1 MQGIDPPY
9 HQQQILRSLPG
20 WTKHLHHT
28 QVSRLLRR
36 AQAEHIDEDGQLA
49 QWLTQAP
56 ADQQA
61 NLHDAISRRSTS
73 QKALAKAL
81 KDLRGITEFS
91 EPLLQARLGLAAPMT
106 QAQFRFQPF
115 TSNLEGQLP
124 DPGAS
129 HDIPRL
135 PSLNQQPT
143 GSATLTSLLE
153 AALHNFE
160 GMAEVGPF
168 STLQVSATDRTRL
181 PGLSTGQFVAHC
193 RALDL
198 GERYQ
203 AHLQSVYGGER
214 KAQVQPLWIQARRDE
229 LAVKCV
235 IAHLRGKL
243 TDTGYQALRQFCTTD
258 TAPRYGDHPIVAKTL
273 TVLDIQVHDLL
284 LLTPEGMTTPPCIA
298 YLPFDDEHPVQE
310 FANLLALGRY
320 VRLRLLE
327 PTYRER
333 FLEHVALKD
342 RPELSRKLMA
352 RLFESTHPDV
362 VPLEP
367 PLPALGETEPGVHPW
382 QDQVPDDAQ
391 KEQGTL
397 RPVRFPSLAVHEVP
411 IAFPVWPKLFNAHV
425 QRLQADARGV
435 AVPTADMDA
444 KARAERLNH
453 WAEAGLTLL
462 NVAAMFVPG
471 LDAVMLAVGAAQ
483 VMASIFHGF
492 EAWSE
497 GDNAEAVAQVE
508 SLLVNLG
515 SVIAIAGVTKLVK
528 ASGFIDGMASIR
540 LDGEER
546 LWHPSLDQYRSPVE
560 LPADLQ
566 PDEEGILNHDGRHFI
581 ERGSDIHEV
590 VQDAEGHWRIVHPDD
605 PQAYRPRIEGY
616 GDGAWRAEHERPQ
629 DWSRVEL
636 MRRLGPLGKG
646 LKDEELLAA
655 LDSTA
660 LDRGVLEQA
669 HADGRRAPALLED
682 ALRRLNA
689 DITADDI
696 ITRTREGSP
705 LAAYKQFAATVLGEL
720 PDWPDDVVLEVF
732 DGTETMG
739 SATRYGRNQLGD
751 TLIQLTRTDLDNG
764 DLARIVLEHLDES
777 TINALLPEGTDTT
790 QRQQALRTLMAD
802 HLTTKR
808 QALFDSLYASPSVAT
823 RPSVE
828 AIGRQFPSL
837 PRRALEELV
846 GHANTVEREALL
858 AGRVPLRIAE
868 EARLMQARVRLDRA
882 ILGLYRNTLAN
893 ADSLLLRD
901 GLLAQHPQWTAEQCY
916 HAALADRPRAAR
928 LIGQQPVLAGF
939 LSPLRLSD
947 GRYGYPLS
955 PGIFASRAERE
966 LHALYPGL
974 SDRELRQLLGT
985 LRARGSATDQIQAL
999 RLQLDG
1005 LREQLAEWTRAGASD
1020 WGEEIGQYYT
1030 QAADRLIRA
1039 WQRMEGETLSLENL
1053 ALDALPS
1060 LSARFDHIT
1069 ALELENLNVTE
1080 MPADF
1085 LQAFP
1090 SLQRVDVRSSPQMSV
1105 ASVINALRHAPH
1117 LHELYL
1123 SGTRLTQL
1131 PAEAVEVLPGLGQL
1145 RSLCLPRNRLTL
1157 VAHDMQLLARLRLE
1171 TLDLRSNRI
1180 TLDASIAARF
1190 RELGE
1195 LRRLRLS
1202 NNPLVSSPDL
1212 TGLDNLATLLLDNCR
1227 LDQWPMGLTGLMQRT
1242 PGTLRELDLS
1252 MNRIAQVPDMQ
1263 ALLTSTYLD
1272 GLLAR
1277 RAQYRW
1283 RFNYNPLDEHV
1294 RQTLEVVG
1302 VSVEPLP
1309 EVTVQAPDPNPAT
1322 VPRIN
1327 WLDHA
1332 TGPQQATWKALF
1344 DEDRHANLRQVVEQ
1358 VGMSASAQ
1366 RQPKAFA
1373 RQVWTLLERA
1383 AASTRLRK
1391 RLEEVAGEFP
1401 VSCGDAGADAFGTLQ
1416 IEIMAHDEAGGAQV
1430 ATPPLFQFFRRLFR
1444 RDQVNELAQA
1454 LFNARLARRNA
1465 IRAVDA
1471 WRVLPVGERGVKP
1484 TVPSLHP
1491 LDTLSD
1497 DVLLNGLGQGLD
1509 LIEMRMA
1516 LRTGLSRRLDFP
1528 ELQQD
1533 MLYRDTADISAWTE
1547 EAIGDEVEARDL
1559 NAQSRRQWIA
1569 RQPTWRRLLS
1579 SEYRARFDSLRKR
1592 WDVGVDYLEGNAL
1605 EEPLEAPVVEALSKA
1620 LQRSP
1625 LGDDGLPLRLE
1636 IASDQYLEGM
1646 NRMALG
1652 LEEDEDALYL
1662 KLTARRDPND

>member
-1 MQGIDPPY
+1 MHGIDPPY
-9 HQQQILRSLPG
+9 HQRQILRSLPG
-20 WTKHLHHT
+20 WSKHLHHT
-28 QVSRLLRR
+28 HASRLLKH
-36 AQAEHIDEDGQLA
+36 AHGIPVDEEGQFPD
-49 QWLTQAP
+49 WFTQAT

-61 NLHDAISRRSTS
+61 NLRDAISHRAASH
-73 QKALAKAL
+73 KALAKAL
-81 KDLRGITEFS
+81 KDLRGITEFC
-91 EPLLQARLGLAAPMT
+91 EPLLQARLGITASLT
-106 QAQFRFQPF
+106 EAQFRFQPF
-115 TSNLEGQLP
+115 TPGLEGEFP
-124 DPGAS
+124 DPDGS
-129 HDIPRL
+129 HDTPHP
-135 PSLNQQPT
+135 PSLTEQPT
-143 GSATLTSLLE
+143 GDATLTSLLE

-168 STLQVSATDRTRL
+168 STLQASATDSAEL
-181 PGLSTGQFVAHC
+181 PGLTASQFVAHC

-198 GERYQ
+198 GKRYQ
-203 AHLQSVYGGER
+203 AHLQSVYGGDR
-214 KAQVQPLWIQARRDE
+214 AALVKPSWIQAQRDE
-229 LAVKCV
+229 LTVKCV
-235 IAHLRGKL
+235 IANLRGKL
-243 TDTGYQALRQFCTTD
+243 TDTGYQALRQFCVAD
-258 TAPRYGDHPIVAKTL
+258 TAPHYGNHPIVAKTL
-273 TVLDIQVHDLL
+273 TMLGVQLHDLIL
-284 LLTPEGMTTPPCIA
+284 LAPEGMTTPPYIA

-310 FANLLALGRY
+310 FANLLALGRHI
-320 VRLRLLE
+320 RQRLLE
-327 PTYRER
+327 PAYRER
-333 FLEHVALKD
+333 FLEHVALED
-342 RPELSRKLMA
+342 RPTLSRKLMA
-352 RLFESTHPDV
+352 RLFDSTHPDV
-362 VPLEP
+362 IPLEP
-367 PLPALGETEPGVHPW
+367 PSPALGETEPGTHPW
-382 QDQVPDDAQ
+382 QGQVADEGQEEDGA
-391 KEQGTL
+391 L
-397 RPVRFPSLAVHEVP
+397 RPTRFPALAVHEVP

-444 KARAERLNH
+444 KARAERLEH
-453 WAEAGLTLL
+453 WAERGLTLL

-497 GDNAEAVAQVE
+497 GDNAEAVTQVE

-515 SVIAIAGVTKLVK
+515 SVIAIAGVAKLAK
-528 ASGFIDGMASIR
+528 ASGFVDWMDSIW

-546 LWHPSLDQYRSPVE
+546 LWHPNLEQYRSPVE

-566 PDEEGILNHDGRHFI
+566 PDDEGILNHGARHFI
-581 ERGSDIHEV
+581 ERGNDLHEV
-590 VQDAEGHWRIVHPDD
+590 AKDAQGHWRIVHPND
-605 PQAYRPRIEGY
+605 PQAYRPRLEGY

-646 LKDEELLAA
+646 LKDEDLLAA

-660 LDRGVLEQA
+660 LDRGVLERA

-682 ALRRLNA
+682 TLKRLKA
-689 DITADDI
+689 DMTADDI

-720 PDWPDDVVLEVF
+720 PGWPDDVVLEVF

-764 DLARIVLEHLDES
+764 DLARVVLEHLDES
-777 TINALLPEGTDTT
+777 TINALLPEATDTT

-808 QALFDSLYASPSVAT
+808 QSLFDSLYASPSVAT
-823 RPSVE
+823 LPSVE

-846 GHANTVEREALL
+846 GHANTLEREALL

-882 ILGLYRNTLAN
+882 IVGLHRNTLAN
-893 ADSLLLRD
+893 ADSQLIRA
-901 GLLAQHPQWTAEQCY
+901 GLLAEHPQWTAEQCY

-928 LIGQQPVLAGF
+928 LIGQQPVRVGF
-939 LSPLRLSD
+939 RSPLRLSD

-974 SDRELRQLLGT
+974 SDRALRQLLNT
-985 LRARGSATDQIQAL
+985 LRARGNVSEQIQAL
-999 RLQLDG
+999 RMQLDG
-1005 LREQLAEWTRAGASD
+1005 LRKQLAEWARTGASD
-1020 WGEEIGQYYT
+1020 WGEEVGQYYT
-1030 QAADRLIRA
+1030 RAADRLIRA
-1039 WQRMEGETLSLENL
+1039 WQRMEGETLSLESL

-1090 SLQRVDVRSSPQMSV
+1090 SLQRIDVRSSPQMSV
-1105 ASVINALRHAPH
+1105 ASVINALRHAPQ
-1117 LHELYL
+1117 LRELYL
-1123 SGTRLTQL
+1123 SGTRLAQL
-1131 PAEAVEVLPGLGQL
+1131 PAEAGEVLPGLGQL

-1157 VAHDMQLLARLRLE
+1157 VADDMQLLTSLRLE

-1180 TLDASIAARF
+1180 TLDAASAGRF

-1202 NNPLVSSPDL
+1202 NNPLVISPNL

-1227 LDQWPMGLTGLMQRT
+1227 LEQWPTGLTGLMQRT
-1242 PGTLRELDLS
+1242 PCMLRELDLS
-1252 MNRIAQVPDMQ
+1252 VNRIAQVPDMQ
-1263 ALLTSTYLD
+1263 PLLASPYLD
-1272 GLLAR
+1272 LLMAR
-1277 RAQYRW
+1277 RGPYRW
-1283 RFNYNPLDEHV
+1283 RFNYNPLEEHV

-1302 VSVEPLP
+1302 VYAEPLP
-1309 EVTVQAPDPNPAT
+1309 EVTDQPPAPTAAT

-1332 TGPQQATWKALF
+1332 TAPQQTTWKALF
-1344 DEDRHANLRQVVEQ
+1344 DEDRHPSLRQVVEQ
-1358 VGMSASAQ
+1358 AGMSASAW

-1391 RLEEVAGEFP
+1391 RLEQIAGEFP

-1416 IEIMAHDEAGGAQV
+1416 IEIMAYDEAGGAQV
-1430 ATPPLFQFFRRLFR
+1430 ATPALFQFFRRLFR
-1444 RDQVNELAQA
+1444 RDQVNALAQS

-1465 IRAVDA
+1465 MRAVDA
-1471 WRVLPVGERGVKP
+1471 WRVLPLGERGVKP
-1484 TVPSLHP
+1484 TVPPLHS

-1497 DVLLNGLGQGLD
+1497 EVLLNGLGQGLD
-1509 LIEMRMA
+1509 LIEIRLA
-1516 LRTGLSRRLDFP
+1516 LRTGLSQRLDFP

-1547 EAIGDEVEARDL
+1547 EAIGDEVETRDL
-1559 NAQSRRQWIA
+1559 DAQSRRQWIS
-1569 RQPTWRRLLS
+1569 RQPTWRRLLHA
-1579 SEYRARFDSLRKR
+1579 EYRARFDALRKP
-1592 WDVGVDYLEGNAL
+1592 WDVGMDYLEGNEL
-1605 EEPLEAPVVEALSKA
+1605 EELLEAPVVDALSKA